1 MPLDTQIARFL
12 ADTAGAAAP
21 GSLAEMRAA
30 AEAGLLQLQGEAEA
44 SGGVRDFTV
53 TANDGHDAGRPL
65 ALAIVHRNSAQ
76 NAIGPAVF
84 KFGRKYQ
91 GFPQEGGGR
100 LIHRSQIE
108 ILRRTHLRQPAIAH
122 HRDLIGKR
130 QRFRL
135 IVGHQN

>member
-53 TANDGHDAGRPL
+53 TANDGHEIAIRAYLPLSAGETPLPAMLYAHGGGWCLGSLTLYDRPCQ
-65 ALAIVHRNSAQ
+65 ALA
-76 NAIGPAVF
+76 NAT
-84 KFGRKYQ
+84 GR
-91 GFPQEGGGR
+91 FDPVGR
-100 LIHRSQIE
+100 LPAGAGASVPQAAGGFLSGTVRS
-108 ILRRTHLRQPAIAH
+108 
-122 HRDLIGKR
+122 G
-130 QRFRL
+130 
-135 IVGHQN
+135 